1 MHRFQ
6 LMNKVKTL
14 LTMMVVSQNGRRD
27 EKSIEDLTV
36 KIEQIE
42 NNRTKHSFSLWEN
55 VSDASF
61 ASELTPAGMY
71 VVKSANIVLLM
82 FVALLAFIVASMLRA
97 QDISLRTHLY
107 SMANEHIYIV
117 VENLIKF
124 DRQILRYG
132 IVQTNCPLTVRSNS
146 SS

>member
-1 MHRFQ
+1 MD
-6 LMNKVKTL
+6 
-14 LTMMVVSQNGRRD
+14 D
-27 EKSIEDLTV
+27 EMKKASEDFTV
-36 KIEQIE
+36 KIERIE

-61 ASELTPAGMY
+61 ASELTSAGMY

-132 IVQTNCPLTVRSNS
+132 IVQTNCHLDGEIE
-146 SS
+146 

>member
-1 MHRFQ
+1 M
-6 LMNKVKTL
+6 KKA
-14 LTMMVVSQNGRRD
+14 S
-27 EKSIEDLTV
+27 EDFTV
-36 KIEQIE
+36 KIERIE
-42 NNRTKHSFSLWEN
+42 NNRTKHSFSLWKN

-61 ASELTPAGMY
+61 ASELTLAGMY

-82 FVALLAFIVASMLRA
+82 FVALLAFIVASMLWA

-107 SMANEHIYIV
+107 SMGNEQIYIV

-132 IVQTNCPLTVRSNS
+132 IVQTNCHLDGEIE
-146 SS
+146 

>member
-1 MHRFQ
+1 MD
-6 LMNKVKTL
+6 
-14 LTMMVVSQNGRRD
+14 D
-27 EKSIEDLTV
+27 EMKKASEDFTV
-36 KIEQIE
+36 KIERIE
-42 NNRTKHSFSLWEN
+42 NNRTKHSFSLWKN

-61 ASELTPAGMY
+61 ASELTLAGMY

-107 SMANEHIYIV
+107 SMGNEQIYIV

-132 IVQTNCPLTVRSNS
+132 IVQTNCHLDGEIE
-146 SS
+146 

>member
-1 MHRFQ
+1 MHLFQ
-6 LMNKVKTL
+6 LMNKIKTL

-61 ASELTPAGMY
+61 ASELTLAGIY
-71 VVKSANIVLLM
+71 VVKSANIVLMM
-82 FVALLAFIVASMLRA
+82 FVALLAFIVASMLWA

-107 SMANEHIYIV
+107 SMGNEHIYMVI
-117 VENLIKF
+117 
-124 DRQILRYG
+124 
-132 IVQTNCPLTVRSNS
+132 
-146 SS
+146 

>member
-1 MHRFQ
+1 M
-6 LMNKVKTL
+6 KKA
-14 LTMMVVSQNGRRD
+14 S
-27 EKSIEDLTV
+27 EDFTV
-36 KIEQIE
+36 KIERIE
-42 NNRTKHSFSLWEN
+42 NNRTKHSFSLWKN

-61 ASELTPAGMY
+61 ASELTSAGMY
-71 VVKSANIVLLM
+71 VVKSANIVLLIL
-82 FVALLAFIVASMLRA
+82 VALLAFIVASMLRA

-132 IVQTNCPLTVRSNS
+132 IVRQTVTLTVRSNS

>member
-1 MHRFQ
+1 M
-6 LMNKVKTL
+6 KKA
-14 LTMMVVSQNGRRD
+14 S
-27 EKSIEDLTV
+27 EDFTV
-36 KIEQIE
+36 KIERIE
-42 NNRTKHSFSLWEN
+42 NNRTKHSFSLWKN

-61 ASELTPAGMY
+61 ASELTLAGMY

-132 IVQTNCPLTVRSNS
+132 IVRQTVTLTVRSNS

>member
-1 MHRFQ
+1 
-6 LMNKVKTL
+6 
-14 LTMMVVSQNGRRD
+14 MMAISQNGRRD

-61 ASELTPAGMY
+61 ASELTLAGIY
-71 VVKSANIVLLM
+71 VVKSANIVLMM
-82 FVALLAFIVASMLRA
+82 FVALLAFIVASMLWA

-107 SMANEHIYIV
+107 SMGNEHIYMVI
-117 VENLIKF
+117 
-124 DRQILRYG
+124 
-132 IVQTNCPLTVRSNS
+132 
-146 SS
+146 

>member
-1 MHRFQ
+1 M
-6 LMNKVKTL
+6 KKA
-14 LTMMVVSQNGRRD
+14 S
-27 EKSIEDLTV
+27 EDFTV
-36 KIEQIE
+36 KIERIE

>member
-1 MHRFQ
+1 MHLFQ
-6 LMNKVKTL
+6 LMNKIKTL

-42 NNRTKHSFSLWEN
+42 NNRTKHSFSLWKN

-61 ASELTPAGMY
+61 ASELTLAGMY

-82 FVALLAFIVASMLRA
+82 FVALLAFIVASMSRA

-107 SMANEHIYIV
+107 SMGNEQIYIV

-132 IVQTNCPLTVRSNS
+132 IVQTNCHLDGEIE
-146 SS
+146 

>member
-1 MHRFQ
+1 MKKA
-6 LMNKVKTL
+6 L
-14 LTMMVVSQNGRRD
+14 
-27 EKSIEDLTV
+27 EDFTV
-36 KIEQIE
+36 KIERIE

-61 ASELTPAGMY
+61 VSELTLAGIY
-71 VVKSANIVLLM
+71 VVKLANIVLMM

-132 IVQTNCPLTVRSNS
+132 IVRQTVTLTVRSNS

>member
-1 MHRFQ
+1 M
-6 LMNKVKTL
+6 KKA
-14 LTMMVVSQNGRRD
+14 S
-27 EKSIEDLTV
+27 EDFTV
-36 KIEQIE
+36 KIERIE

-61 ASELTPAGMY
+61 ASELTSAGMY

-132 IVQTNCPLTVRSNS
+132 IVQTNCHLDGEIE
-146 SS
+146 

>member
-1 MHRFQ
+1 MHLFQ
-6 LMNKVKTL
+6 LMNKIKTL

-61 ASELTPAGMY
+61 ASELTLAGIY
-71 VVKSANIVLLM
+71 VVKSANIVLMM
-82 FVALLAFIVASMLRA
+82 FVALLAFIVASMLWA

-107 SMANEHIYIV
+107 SMGNEQIYIV

-132 IVQTNCPLTVRSNS
+132 IVQTNCHLDGEIE
-146 SS
+146 

>member
-1 MHRFQ
+1 M
-6 LMNKVKTL
+6 KKA
-14 LTMMVVSQNGRRD
+14 S
-27 EKSIEDLTV
+27 EDFTV
-36 KIEQIE
+36 KIERIE

-61 ASELTPAGMY
+61 ASELTLAGIY
-71 VVKSANIVLLM
+71 VVKSANIVLMM
-82 FVALLAFIVASMLRA
+82 FVALLAFIVASMSRA

-107 SMANEHIYIV
+107 SMGNEQIYIV

-132 IVQTNCPLTVRSNS
+132 IVRQTVTLTVRSNS